1 MFMDPEAEEALR
13 ELEQGELW
21 APHRAPRQEK
31 QTACDA
37 LQLPSFATL
46 CSTLQEILQGVDVTS
61 ATFGQVRIELAR
73 RLKVTEE
80 ALEPCRQQ
88 LGDIVKGFLEQ
99 PNAIPKS
106 ADRPVKSW
114 RNHYG
119 GVWSHSED
127 PEFRA
132 PQSMPKAQFG
142 QLLLETSESVLK
154 TAVAGGKK
162 SRLNRFDK
170 ASVWEELHQN
180 GKPHYHFICLADD
193 PWSFVP
199 LARALRAK
207 GINVDFSH
215 EHDYYWTSVIYVAV
229 PSSLPGGKKVADIDA
244 DPWLSPGH
252 PSVKETLQDIPRGAR
267 ACDKTRVRR
276 YLGAQSTTGK
286 PGKNLA
292 FSDKEPDKRYPQAN
306 SGSGIFFLR
315 WSGMGDLPSWATA
328 LRPEFPLGL
337 L

>member
-1 MFMDPEAEEALR
+1 MDPEAEEALR
-13 ELEQGELW
+13 ELEQGERW
-21 APHRAPRQEK
+21 ASHPPRQEQ

-37 LQLPSFATL
+37 PQLPNFAIL
-46 CSTLQEILQGVDVTS
+46 CSTLQEILKGVDVTS

-119 GVWSHSED
+119 GVWSHTED
-127 PEFRA
+127 PQVRA
-132 PQSMPKAQFG
+132 PQSMPKGEFG
-142 QLLLETSESVLK
+142 RLLLETSESVFK

-162 SRLNRFDK
+162 ARLNRLDK

-193 PWSFVP
+193 PWSCVP

-215 EHDYYWTSVIYVAV
+215 DHDYYWTSVIYVAV
-229 PSSLPGGKKVADIDA
+229 PSSLPA
-244 DPWLSPGH
+244 PLSVSL
-252 PSVKETLQDIPRGAR
+252 SVL
-267 ACDKTRVRR
+267 
-276 YLGAQSTTGK
+276 S
-286 PGKNLA
+286 LA
-292 FSDKEPDKRYPQAN
+292 LCFA
-306 SGSGIFFLR
+306 FFLFSFSR
-315 WSGMGDLPSWATA
+315 SLSVSPSLSLWQSISLSVCSLCLYVKK
-328 LRPEFPLGL
+328 LRASSARNRFVCFWKAPDGINKRNL
-337 L
+337 LILWHGRVAEIRGCV